1 MEEFPHNIAV
11 IGDRATATGFRLA
24 GIREVYAYED
34 KTAEKKLAELLE
46 RENLGLIIVN
56 ETLLQK
62 FDWRMKKRIE
72 RIAKP
77 VIIIVPDHSGT
88 VVEEAESLRSLV
100 RRALGVDLIK

>member
-1 MEEFPHNIAV
+1 MEEFPHNMAV

-46 RENLGLIIVN
+46 RETLGLIIIN
-56 ETLLQK
+56 ESLLQK
-62 FDWRMKKRIE
+62 FDWRMKKRLE
-72 RIAKP
+72 KLAKP
-77 VIIIVPDHSGT
+77 VVIAVPDRLGT
-88 VVEEAESLRSLV
+88 KVEEAESLRSLV